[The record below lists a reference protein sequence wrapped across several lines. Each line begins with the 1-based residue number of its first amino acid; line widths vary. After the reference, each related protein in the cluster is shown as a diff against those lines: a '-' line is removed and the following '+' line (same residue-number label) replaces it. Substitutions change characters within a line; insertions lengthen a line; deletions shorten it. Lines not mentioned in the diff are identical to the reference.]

1 MPSPDTLADDD
12 PLKELIGDAQLVA
25 DAAVRLGRLQSM
37 ALLTDL
43 KALKAAVASGADL
56 LEPTVALQ
64 KSLNEGVKDISP
76 ITVRDLRSRDW
87 SPFVAKSRSW
97 PIIIFGLFAIMLICA
112 TAYATSFYNRVAFA
126 HASLVEIQTARVSE
140 QVMKLYDMLRYN
152 QAGMIQALRG
162 GTSRDVMIESFYKSY
177 FDLKNTDERLRVMVQ
192 ESLALNDQATVLTRF
207 GLTIVDALP
216 WFGNASAQAKQEQAL
231 LDKNID
237 QTLKWRSNYGVA
249 SPQPAVEGPPQPGSD
264 KPVNPTSQR
273 TAAEVAPPGPSGK
286 SIDQV
291 CQQRAAGIP
300 VQGMGDKAADQRR
313 VNQNAGPDSVD
324 TLIDAVNFL
333 FFNASTFVCE
343 TGFSSMNP
351 LTPIP
356 IYWTI
361 LQLHETMNTFGLW
374 YLPALYGML
383 GACVYHM
390 RRFLDPMAPNPSWTR
405 TGFRIFLGAFAG
417 IVVVWFWAPGAQ
429 KGADQAMM
437 STLSAFT
444 VAFLVGFS
452 IDIFFQA
459 LDRLVTKISQAIG

>member
-1 MPSPDTLADDD
+1 
-12 PLKELIGDAQLVA
+12 
-25 DAAVRLGRLQSM
+25 
-37 ALLTDL
+37 
-43 KALKAAVASGADL
+43 
-56 LEPTVALQ
+56 
-64 KSLNEGVKDISP
+64 
-76 ITVRDLRSRDW
+76 
-87 SPFVAKSRSW
+87 
-97 PIIIFGLFAIMLICA
+97 
-112 TAYATSFYNRVAFA
+112 
-126 HASLVEIQTARVSE
+126 
-140 QVMKLYDMLRYN
+140 
-152 QAGMIQALRG
+152 
-162 GTSRDVMIESFYKSY
+162 MIESFYKSY

-249 SPQPAVEGPPQPGSD
+249 SPQSAVEGPPQPGSD
-264 KPVNPTSQR
+264 KPVNPASQR

-300 VQGMGDKAADQRR
+300 VQGMGDKAADQRP
-313 VNQNAGPDSVD
+313 VNPNAGPDSVD

-383 GACVYHM
+383 GRASTTC
-390 RRFLDPMAPNPSWTR
+390 
-405 TGFRIFLGAFAG
+405 GASSIPWRPIPPGPARASG
-417 IVVVWFWAPGAQ
+417 SSWAPSRASSWSGSGRRER
-429 KGADQAMM
+429 KR
-437 STLSAFT
+437 
-444 VAFLVGFS
+444 
-452 IDIFFQA
+452 A
-459 LDRLVTKISQAIG
+459 LTRR